1 MKAKEA
7 IEILEIEIKLLGE
20 EIEICNPNDDIDA
33 QIIPANKKFIIE
45 YNEIIELL
53 QQGEKHRLILK
64 DLDRQ
69 YGHYLIGV
77 KGNGEIGIGY
87 TIRDLMDISY
97 NKYFPKEVRPNLPDF
112 PEGDE

>member
-1 MKAKEA
+1 MDTRQA

-53 QQGEKHRLILK
+53 QQGEKYRLILK

-87 TIRDLMDISY
+87 TIRDFIEKVEQ
-97 NKYFPKEVRPNLPDF
+97 KYFIK
-112 PEGDE
+112 GD